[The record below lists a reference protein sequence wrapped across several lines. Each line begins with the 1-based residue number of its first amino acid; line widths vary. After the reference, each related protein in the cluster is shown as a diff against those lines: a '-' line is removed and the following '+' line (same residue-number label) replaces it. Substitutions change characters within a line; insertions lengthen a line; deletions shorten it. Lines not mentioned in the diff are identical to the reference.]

1 MAWFSGRKGQH
12 THTTGEEQRL
22 EAGCALMHRLEA
34 GCTLMHCLEAGGTL
48 MRRLTI
54 FDKGEKFSSE
64 TVFYF
69 FNVFKPNRY
78 PNANRARAYIP
89 VEKDYRP
96 NVKT

>member
-1 MAWFSGRKGQH
+1 MSGVAWFSGRKGQH

-22 EAGCALMHRLEA
+22 EAGY
-34 GCTLMHCLEAGGTL
+34 TL

-69 FNVFKPNRY
+69 FNVSKPNRY
-78 PNANRARAYIP
+78 PNANRARTYIP
-89 VEKDYRP
+89 VEKDHRP

>member
-22 EAGCALMHRLEA
+22 EAGC
-34 GCTLMHCLEAGGTL
+34 TLMHCLEAGCTL

-78 PNANRARAYIP
+78 PNANRARAYKP
-89 VEKDYRP
+89 VEKNYRP

>member
-22 EAGCALMHRLEA
+22 EAGY
-34 GCTLMHCLEAGGTL
+34 TL

-69 FNVFKPNRY
+69 LMSLSQ
-78 PNANRARAYIP
+78 IDIQMQIEP
-89 VEKDYRP
+89 VPIYQLRKI
-96 NVKT
+96 TGLM